1 MKNVKYITEKSR
13 PNLFREVSGT
23 MKAIITLLL
32 VLFVCSSTFGQTI
45 DWTNAPLNPVP
56 VFYTANHYNLKGPI
70 KEFKGESMTG
80 ESLYL
85 QFNEQGKLVL
95 KIVQG
100 LAGTSKLKYVYQY
113 DTKGNLISQ
122 TSSMLDKNGNASYES
137 KADIKVDSKGLV
149 TQLGGFIYS
158 YDKNNRLVLCTAKD
172 QNGKEN
178 YRQEFTYNNLGQ
190 VISEKITD
198 PHVATG
204 VMEVEEF
211 KFAYTKRNTG
221 GWDITMHVYKEGKLA
236 TKGSIPLI
244 TSSFVRQ
251 KREQIFNNPQNF
263 SFDEIGLEA
272 FKPDYVKVMIDQ
284 YNNLRGKFLI
294 KMNKDAYPVNIT
306 YYKNEL
312 SIAKYKEITTAGAN
326 TSFQTTETRYYNG
339 KYTKETALQKANDF
353 FNRTNGEKI
362 TFTKMEKKSDYQF
375 VGNWIIKGADES
387 LQSKI
392 EYLFEDDGLKI
403 KINEIV
409 LNDKYG
415 TLKMDKNHKDEAVR
429 KTAENLYTS
438 INDLFVKA
446 VFVFLDINNNTTFKQ
461 TSTTAGSNTA
471 VKDYSKDKI
480 TASYNENESLY
491 ARKIDNATVYFY
503 QNNKRINQPLHYAI
517 IEDGNNLRLFTTY
530 TKDYY
535 SAYALNDMLPEK
547 LYPLAHRNGV
557 FYLYINQ
564 SNGNFSFNY
573 QGKALSSAQYE
584 LYKSKGDYTVV
595 KVKSDNTIYLF
606 KSDLTKAAI
615 SNSQSKGVLVH
626 FADKSSIFVE
636 SGKPTEPTKW
646 KIEKENDK
654 YYLFNSS
661 GSIKYSLSD
670 YEKSID
676 WGIYTIH

>member
-1 MKNVKYITEKSR
+1 
-13 PNLFREVSGT
+13 
-23 MKAIITLLL
+23 
-32 VLFVCSSTFGQTI
+32 
-45 DWTNAPLNPVP
+45 
-56 VFYTANHYNLKGPI
+56 
-70 KEFKGESMTG
+70 
-80 ESLYL
+80 
-85 QFNEQGKLVL
+85 
-95 KIVQG
+95 
-100 LAGTSKLKYVYQY
+100 
-113 DTKGNLISQ
+113 
-122 TSSMLDKNGNASYES
+122 
-137 KADIKVDSKGLV
+137 
-149 TQLGGFIYS
+149 
-158 YDKNNRLVLCTAKD
+158 
-172 QNGKEN
+172 
-178 YRQEFTYNNLGQ
+178 
-190 VISEKITD
+190 
-198 PHVATG
+198 
-204 VMEVEEF
+204 
-211 KFAYTKRNTG
+211 
-221 GWDITMHVYKEGKLA
+221 
-236 TKGSIPLI
+236 
-244 TSSFVRQ
+244 
-251 KREQIFNNPQNF
+251 
-263 SFDEIGLEA
+263 
-272 FKPDYVKVMIDQ
+272 
-284 YNNLRGKFLI
+284 
-294 KMNKDAYPVNIT
+294 
-306 YYKNEL
+306 
-312 SIAKYKEITTAGAN
+312 N
-326 TSFQTTETRYYNG
+326 TSGQTTETRYYNG

-353 FNRTNGEKI
+353 FKRTNGEKI

-409 LNDKYG
+409 LNDTYG
-415 TLKMDKNHKDEAVR
+415 ALKMDKNHKDEAVR
-429 KTAENLYTS
+429 KTAENIYTS
-438 INDLFVKA
+438 VNDLFVKA
-446 VFVFLDINNNTTFKQ
+446 VFVFLDINNNTTSTQ
-461 TSTTAGSNTA
+461 PTTTAGSNTA

-547 LYPLAHRNGV
+547 LYPLTHRNGV

-661 GSIKYSLSD
+661 
-670 YEKSID
+670 
-676 WGIYTIH
+676 

>member
-1 MKNVKYITEKSR
+1 MKT
-13 PNLFREVSGT
+13 T
-23 MKAIITLLL
+23 ITLLL
-32 VLFVCSSTFGQTI
+32 ILFTSIATFGQTTETRYYNGKYTKETALKKVNEYI
-45 DWTNAPLNPVP
+45 THLKSKGFNFTKVEGKSIYQFSGTWSLNNGANTTIEYVIGDNNLNVKLTKSTNKGMNITEIVRDEKHHLHGAVKALYDVEVLNYITKL
-56 VFYTANHYNLKGPI
+56 FD
-70 KEFKGESMTG
+70 
-80 ESLYL
+80 YL
-85 QFNEQGKLVL
+85 QIKNNT
-95 KIVQG
+95 
-100 LAGTSKLKYVYQY
+100 TSN
-113 DTKGNLISQ
+113 TSQ
-122 TSSMLDKNGNASYES
+122 T
-137 KADIKVDSKGLV
+137 
-149 TQLGGFIYS
+149 T
-158 YDKNNRLVLCTAKD
+158 
-172 QNGKEN
+172 
-178 YRQEFTYNNLGQ
+178 
-190 VISEKITD
+190 
-198 PHVATG
+198 
-204 VMEVEEF
+204 
-211 KFAYTKRNTG
+211 
-221 GWDITMHVYKEGKLA
+221 
-236 TKGSIPLI
+236 
-244 TSSFVRQ
+244 
-251 KREQIFNNPQNF
+251 
-263 SFDEIGLEA
+263 
-272 FKPDYVKVMIDQ
+272 
-284 YNNLRGKFLI
+284 
-294 KMNKDAYPVNIT
+294 
-306 YYKNEL
+306 
-312 SIAKYKEITTAGAN
+312 TTAGSNTSKQTTETRYYNGKYTKETALKKVNEYLKITQSDGRLKFVGGASSTYQIDGIWEQKINEKDKITVGIRYLIGDKSLSIEIISAVVAKDGNFIVLSPESTNEANRKAYDNQVNLFTKVPFDYLMINENITNPTQTTTTTGSN

-438 INDLFVKA
+438 INDLYVKA
-446 VFVFLDINNNTTFKQ
+446 VFVFLDINNNTTSTQ
-461 TSTTAGSNTA
+461 PTTTAGSNTA

-547 LYPLAHRNGV
+547 LYPLTHRNGV

-670 YEKSID
+670 YEKSIN